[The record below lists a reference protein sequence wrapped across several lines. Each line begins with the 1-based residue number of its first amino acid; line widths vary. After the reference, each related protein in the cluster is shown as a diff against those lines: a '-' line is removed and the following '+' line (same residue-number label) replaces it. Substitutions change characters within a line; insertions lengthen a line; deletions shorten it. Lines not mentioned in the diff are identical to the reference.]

1 MKQNDVTLSNSIK
14 STGMLSRRNLIKSLG
29 LTAFSLSS
37 VSGLAKSSEKHPDL
51 LPDSEDPKFWET
63 VRSQFMLSKDT
74 VFFNTGT
81 VGVMPKV
88 VVDKVID
95 HTKMMATHVAEWAYK
110 DDNKEQFISGY
121 NNLLSIR
128 TKVARL
134 LNCEVGEIAITDNVT
149 HGMSYIANGITLQ
162 PGDEILTTDQEHGGG
177 QSSWKVKEK
186 RFGAVFKTVAVSKP
200 AVSSSEVYDSI
211 IKAITPKTKVLM
223 VSHMISGSGAILPVK
238 ELCAEA
244 RRRGIFTVLDGA
256 QTVGHIKIDLKD
268 IGCDAYVGCFH
279 KWFGAPAGTGFMF
292 MKADQ
297 LKDLWSTVASYRWD
311 DHADE
316 GFRFTQR
323 GTGNFAILLGLEA
336 ALDFHFQL
344 GPDTVYQRIKFLGE
358 RLRTGLRQNKKVKIF
373 SPQEEAMCAGITLYT
388 IEGLTG
394 AQIQEAYWTKAKMR
408 PRSQGDVFGVRH
420 STHIFN
426 SPQEIDQAI
435 KIVSELSS

>member
-1 MKQNDVTLSNSIK
+1 MI
-14 STGMLSRRNLIKSLG
+14 SRRNTLKSLG
-29 LTAFSLSS
+29 LSVFSLSALPGFAES
-37 VSGLAKSSEKHPDL
+37 VDESILPL
-51 LPDSEDPKFWET
+51 LDVKDPKFWQS
-63 VRSQFMLSKDT
+63 VRDQFMLSKDS

-81 VGVMPKV
+81 VGVMPKS
-88 VVDKVID
+88 VVDKMIE
-95 HTKMMATHVAEWAYK
+95 HTKMMATNVTDWAYK

-128 TKVARL
+128 TKVAKL
-134 LNCEVGEIAITDNVT
+134 LNCEISEIAMTDNVT
-149 HGMSYIANGITLQ
+149 NGMSYIANGITLQ

-177 QSSWKVKEK
+177 QSSWRVKEK
-186 RFGAVFKTVAVSKP
+186 RFGAVFKTVAIGKP
-200 AVSSSEVYDSI
+200 INSSSEVYGTI
-211 IKAITPKTKVLM
+211 VKAFTPKTKVLM
-223 VSHMISGSGAILPVK
+223 LSHMISGTGSILPVK

-244 RRRGIFTVLDGA
+244 KKRGIFTVLDGA

-268 IGCDAYVGCFH
+268 IDCDAYVGCFH
-279 KWFGAPAGTGFMF
+279 KWMGAPTGTGFMF

-297 LKDLWSTVASYRWD
+297 IKSLWSTVASYRWD

-323 GTGNFAILLGLEA
+323 GTGNFAILLGLEV

-344 GPDTVYQRIKFLGE
+344 GADTVYERIKFLGD

-373 SPQEEAMCAGITLYT
+373 SAKEEAMSAGITLYT

-394 AQIQEAYWTKAKMR
+394 TQIQDAYWTKAKMR

-426 SPQEIDQAI
+426 SVEEIDRAI
-435 KIVSELSS
+435 KIVNELSV